1 MRLPLLKDWLRAVSV
16 YRDRRLLIVLLMG
29 FASGLPL
36 LLTLS
41 TLSIWLTE
49 EGVTLTTIGLFALVG
64 TPYAFKF
71 LWAPVIDRAPIPLLT
86 RALGRRR
93 AWLLVIQAALIASIL
108 ALGAT
113 RPAEAPVWTALAALL
128 VSFFSASQDIVIDA
142 YRIEILDEHQQ
153 GAGAAVTQ
161 FGYRIG
167 LLASGAGALFLAGH
181 VTWFWVYAAMA
192 ALMLVGV
199 ATALLSPEP
208 RVGTGLAAAAQGARG
223 PAAVLREAVVEPFAE
238 FFGRRGVGEALL
250 VLAFILLYKFGDAFA
265 GVMANPF
272 YVQIG
277 FTKAEIASISKIFG
291 LAATL
296 FGVFLG
302 GVIVG
307 RYGIMKGLLV
317 CGVLQMVSN
326 LMFAV
331 QAAVGANVGLLTL
344 TIGIEN
350 LSGGMGSAA
359 FVAYLSV
366 LCNVAYTAT
375 QYALFSSFMAFGRT
389 LLSSTS
395 GWVADHVDWV
405 SFFVISTLVAVPG
418 LLLLLWMMRRFPAA
432 RPVAQPTR

>member
-1 MRLPLLKDWLRAVSV
+1 MTTAPGKTWLDAASV
-16 YRDRRLLIVLLMG
+16 YRDRRMLIVLLMG

-71 LWAPVIDRAPIPLLT
+71 LWAPLIDRAPIPLLT

-93 AWLLVIQAALIASIL
+93 SWMLTIQAALIGSIL
-108 ALGAT
+108 FLGAT
-113 RPAEAPVWTALAALL
+113 RPAEAPLWTALAALL

-142 YRIEILDEHQQ
+142 YRIEILEEHQQ

-167 LLASGAGALFLAGH
+167 LLASGAGALFLAAE
-181 VTWFWVYAAMA
+181 VSWFWVYAAMA
-192 ALMLVGV
+192 ALMLIGL

-208 RVGTGLAAAAQGARG
+208 RREATSQEPGRG
-223 PAAVLREAVVEPFAE
+223 PVAVLREAVIEPFAE
-238 FFGRRGVGEALL
+238 FFTRRGVREALL

-277 FTKAEIASISKIFG
+277 FTKAEIASVSKIFG
-291 LAATL
+291 LVATL
-296 FGVFLG
+296 LGVFIG
-302 GVIVG
+302 GAIVG
-307 RYGIMKGLLV
+307 RYGVLQALLI
-317 CGVLQMVSN
+317 CGILQMVSN

-331 QAAVGANVGLLTL
+331 QAAAGADLGLLTL

-389 LLSSTS
+389 LLSSSS
-395 GWVADHVDWV
+395 GWVADNVDWV
-405 SFFVISTLVAVPG
+405 SFFVISTVVAIPG
-418 LLLLLWMMRRFPAA
+418 LLLLLWMMRRFPGT
-432 RPVAQPTR
+432 RPLAQPTP